1 MKDYNRDKMDNKS
14 KFLQIYANL
23 PLNVR
28 SEIVAVVDGEPVT
41 WNSAKIEV
49 ENDTPKGTEIL
60 NQLVK
65 LEILK

>member
-1 MKDYNRDKMDNKS
+1 MDNKS

-28 SEIVAVVDGEPVT
+28 SEEIIAVIDGEPVT

-49 ENDTPKGTEIL
+49 ENNTLKGERIL

>member
-1 MKDYNRDKMDNKS
+1 MDNKT

-28 SEIVAVVDGEPVT
+28 NEEIIAVVDGEPVT

-49 ENDTPKGTEIL
+49 ENDTSKGTRIL
-60 NQLVK
+60 NQLIK